1 MGECETWA
9 AVRSKAASDDCS
21 PGTVSQT
28 GKVHDIQIL
37 WGKKEKDLVLET
49 QMHLD
54 EQNSFFFVCF
64 IPAKILNSTL
74 RRCFQTTP
82 QKSDVCNLQTYECR
96 HCRSLWPL
104 DRSQIAV
111 VMTTTTTRARA
122 PLEGAR
128 GSSCRLAL
136 QRDFGLAQE
145 RKKLPSP
152 ETCCT

>member
-49 QMHLD
+49 QMHPD
-54 EQNSFFFVCF
+54 EQNSSFFFFCF

-74 RRCFQTTP
+74 RRRFQTTP
-82 QKSDVCNLQTYECR
+82 QKSDVCNLQTYGCR
-96 HCRSLWPL
+96 CRRYLWPL
-104 DRSQIAV
+104 DRSCYDNSN
-111 VMTTTTTRARA
+111 TCTRASGRGQGFFLLTCSA
-122 PLEGAR
+122 AR
-128 GSSCRLAL
+128 FWTSTGT
-136 QRDFGLAQE
+136 G
-145 RKKLPSP
+145 KKLPSP